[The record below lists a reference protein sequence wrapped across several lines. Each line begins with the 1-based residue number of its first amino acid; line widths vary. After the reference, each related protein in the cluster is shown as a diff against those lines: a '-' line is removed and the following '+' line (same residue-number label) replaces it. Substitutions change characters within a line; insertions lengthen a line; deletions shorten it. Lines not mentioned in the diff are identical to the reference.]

1 MKHATL
7 VIGLLCGL
15 VAAKPTKFNSWSVG
29 QAVSTTSGRVV
40 GHAAQDVPD
49 VSEYLGIPFAA
60 APVGA
65 LRFQPP
71 VPYNGS
77 AVINGSAF
85 SPGCMQPS
93 DTEYPQSEDCLSVN
107 VWTKPQVGERKKAV
121 LVWVHGGAYSYGS
134 AREDGYSGRFFAND
148 SDVVLMSINYRLG
161 IFGFPGNPATTANL
175 GLLDMRLAME
185 WIRDNAQKFG
195 GDPSRISVFGQS
207 AGAGMADFY
216 AYAYASDPIANGFVL
231 QSATVVGFPALSR
244 NYTSTRWFRLAAAV
258 GCGTGASNST
268 NPKLVTDCMKNR
280 TTEQIFG
287 AFGPEETGVGSTPAF
302 GPGVDDILVFEDY
315 TDRRAAEAGYL
326 IGDNANEAGLFRSM
340 QPNRSDAYW
349 NDFNFRYYT
358 CGDAIR
364 ISQAVNDGMSAW
376 RYRYFGD
383 FPNLAISTNPP
394 SGAYHGAELPPLFG
408 TLPQTPPSTAVELA
422 TAEFLQGAW
431 TTFAKDTSSGLL
443 GYAGGWPIYDPAE
456 LTLAQIARDNQTGTN
471 LGLGNS
477 FDGICSSLPAI
488 PPS

>member
-1 MKHATL
+1 MKHPAL

-15 VAAKPTKFNSWSVG
+15 TAAKPTKLNTWSIG
-29 QAVSTTSGRVV
+29 QTVSTTSGRVV

-85 SPGCMQPS
+85 STLKAKTACQSMFGPS
-93 DTEYPQSEDCLSVN
+93 
-107 VWTKPQVGERKKAV
+107 RKLA
-121 LVWVHGGAYSYGS
+121 
-134 AREDGYSGRFFAND
+134 SGRKPSLFGYMEALIPMRSGTRTHD
-148 SDVVLMSINYRLG
+148 ASYRLG

-185 WIRDNAQKFG
+185 WIRDNAPKFG

-244 NYTSTRWFRLAAAV
+244 NYTSTRWFRIAAAV
-258 GCGTGASNST
+258 GCRAGISNAT
-268 NPKLVTDCMKNR
+268 NYKLITDCMKNR

-302 GPGVDDILVFEDY
+302 GPGVDDVLVFEDY
-315 TDRRAAEAGYL
+315 TGRRAAEAGYL

-340 QPNRSDAYW
+340 QTNRSDAYW

-364 ISQAVNDGMSAW
+364 ISQAVDDGMPAW

-394 SGAYHGAELPPLFG
+394 SGAYHGAEV
-408 TLPQTPPSTAVELA
+408 SVYTAALVSYI
-422 TAEFLQGAW
+422 G
-431 TTFAKDTSSGLL
+431 
-443 GYAGGWPIYDPAE
+443 
-456 LTLAQIARDNQTGTN
+456 R
-471 LGLGNS
+471 
-477 FDGICSSLPAI
+477 
-488 PPS
+488 

>member
-1 MKHATL
+1 MYESRLT
-7 VIGLLCGL
+7 VI
-15 VAAKPTKFNSWSVG
+15 
-29 QAVSTTSGRVV
+29 
-40 GHAAQDVPD
+40 
-49 VSEYLGIPFAA
+49 
-60 APVGA
+60 
-65 LRFQPP
+65 
-71 VPYNGS
+71 S
-77 AVINGSAF
+77 A
-85 SPGCMQPS
+85 
-93 DTEYPQSEDCLSVN
+93 
-107 VWTKPQVGERKKAV
+107 
-121 LVWVHGGAYSYGS
+121 
-134 AREDGYSGRFFAND
+134 
-148 SDVVLMSINYRLG
+148 YRLG